1 MVNEQ
6 KNIQEVEFEEI
17 GRLIGGLKRVEAPKD
32 FDFHVRARI
41 AKGRPVER
49 TRSWLPASVR
59 YAAPL
64 VLVLAIGGYVG
75 FRTTYST
82 DQAAVPVVVT
92 APVETASQPVVP
104 VVDPVAPR
112 GVVEELP
119 FSQTVAEV
127 KPSETGNKATKT
139 IQKAPLTANSKN
151 EKPGGGSYDTASRE
165 PDTIRQPDIDDN
177 EPAPAKK
184 VIVPVSQFLSSVGV
198 NAAGGKIV
206 SVGGAAASAGLKAGD
221 VIQGVNVQAGTIRV
235 SRDGKT
241 ITVTI
246 K

>member
-6 KNIQEVEFEEI
+6 KKIQEPEFEEI

-41 AKGRPVER
+41 AKGRPVEQ

-82 DQAAVPVVVT
+82 DQAAVPVVAP
-92 APVETASQPVVP
+92 APVETASQPVVLA
-104 VVDPVAPR
+104 VDPGASREVVA
-112 GVVEELP
+112 ELP
-119 FSQTVAEV
+119 SSQTVAEV
-127 KPSETGNKATKT
+127 KPSETGNKVTKT
-139 IQKAPLTANSKN
+139 GQKTPVTNSKT

-206 SVGGAAASAGLKAGD
+206 SVGGAAAERR
-221 VIQGVNVQAGTIRV
+221 TE
-235 SRDGKT
+235 SR
-241 ITVTI
+241 
-246 K
+246 